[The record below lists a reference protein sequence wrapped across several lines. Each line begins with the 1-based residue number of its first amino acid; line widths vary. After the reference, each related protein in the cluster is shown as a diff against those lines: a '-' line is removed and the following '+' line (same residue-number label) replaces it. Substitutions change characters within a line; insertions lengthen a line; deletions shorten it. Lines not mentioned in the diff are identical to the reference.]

1 MSKARVIG
9 ACSAGSTI
17 YHCNVN
23 LNTAGGTKKQ
33 GTPFQLDRRTFQH
46 SAVKR
51 IATGDKRDYIFTM
64 NQIGGIGRV
73 GRYPRDGIRPRAP
86 YRYNEDVQNA
96 LTCNYDPSNTNY
108 NAFVYG
114 SYIILPVSCDPST
127 IHLITLNSTST
138 LNTIVFPNVT
148 YLPNGPTN
156 GHSGYVFKLQSS
168 VPVGLQFHI
177 NDTSC
182 STLHTN
188 TLLVSTVGST
198 HIEVNPSNLSING
211 TVCTTPINNIIY
223 NNITY
228 PIVAYDQQTNLL
240 TIIIDGI
247 LQPTVFNGSL
257 QCI

>member
-17 YHCNVN
+17 YGCNVN

-33 GTPFQLDRRTFQH
+33 GFPFQLDRRTYQDR
-46 SAVKR
+46 AVKCR
-51 IATGDKRDYIFTM
+51 ATGDKRDYIFTM
-64 NQIGGIGRV
+64 NQIGGVGRV
-73 GRYPRDGIRPRAP
+73 EWYPRDGIRPRAP
-86 YRYNEDVQNA
+86 YRYNETVQNA
-96 LTCNYDPSNTNY
+96 LTCNYEPTNTNY
-108 NAFVYG
+108 NVFVYG

-138 LNTIVFPNVT
+138 VDTVVFPNVT
-148 YLPNGPTN
+148 YLPNGPKN

-168 VPVGLQFHI
+168 VAVGLQYHI

-188 TLLVSTVGST
+188 TLRVSTVGST
-198 HIEVNPSNLSING
+198 HIEVNPSNLTING

-223 NNITY
+223 NNTTY
-228 PIVAYDQQTNLL
+228 PIVAYEQQTNLL
-240 TIIIDGI
+240 TILIDGT
-247 LQPTVFNGSL
+247 LSSTVFNGSF